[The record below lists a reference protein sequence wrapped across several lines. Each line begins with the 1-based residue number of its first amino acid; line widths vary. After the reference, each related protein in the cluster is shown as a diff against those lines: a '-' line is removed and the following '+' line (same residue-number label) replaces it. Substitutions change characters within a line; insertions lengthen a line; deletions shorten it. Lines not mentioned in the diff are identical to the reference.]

1 MIHVETTQYNE
12 ESHMKKAT
20 VEEYIQYLIDKLQ
33 RVQVRVFC
41 RFGANMVP

>member
-20 VEEYIQYLIDKLQ
+20 VEEYERAKMYELS
-33 RVQVRVFC
+33 
-41 RFGANMVP
+41 